1 MKDKLVL
8 IIAHR
13 FSTIQNVN
21 KIIVINDKKIEAQ
34 GNPQELANKK
44 GIYSDL
50 LKFQVEGNKKLLE
63 SFDIY

>member
-21 KIIVINDKKIEAQ
+21 KVIVINDKKIEAS
-34 GNPQELANKK
+34 GNPQELAKKK